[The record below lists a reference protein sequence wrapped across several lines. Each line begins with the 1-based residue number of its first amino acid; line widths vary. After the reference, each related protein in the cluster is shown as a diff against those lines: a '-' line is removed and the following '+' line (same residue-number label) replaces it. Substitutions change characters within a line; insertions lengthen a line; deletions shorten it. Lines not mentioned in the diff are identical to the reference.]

1 MKVSVKEVMIEM
13 KNIQGLG
20 LLISDA
26 DVNRVINFK
35 TRSKRGKNVSKEKL
49 ADLSNPYKFG
59 GTIYYP
65 FVGEFDECY
74 HNSKVLTK

>member
-1 MKVSVKEVMIEM
+1 MKVSIKEIMVDL

-26 DVNRVINFK
+26 DTNRIINRK
-35 TRSKRGKNVSKEKL
+35 SRTKRGKSVSKEKL
-49 ADLSNPYKFG
+49 ADVTTPYRFG

-74 HNSKVLTK
+74 HNSKVLG